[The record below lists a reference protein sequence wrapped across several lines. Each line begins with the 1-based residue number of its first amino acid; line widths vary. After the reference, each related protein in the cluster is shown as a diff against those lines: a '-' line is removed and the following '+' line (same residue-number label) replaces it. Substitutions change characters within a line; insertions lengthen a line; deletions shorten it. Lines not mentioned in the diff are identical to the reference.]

1 MSATQPVARR
11 LVAMGGGSV
20 GEGTLHPLT
29 TDYLLSLVPD
39 SRRVC
44 FVPTASADDQF
55 AVTGFFDA
63 FAGRCEATW
72 LPLFGR
78 RDADLRARVL
88 EQDLVLVWGG
98 NTANMLAIWRTHGLD
113 TILREAWQAG
123 VVLAGMSAG
132 AICWFEASV
141 TNSFGPG
148 LAPLRDGV
156 GLLEGSCCPHYD
168 SEPLRRPTYRQ
179 LIGSGF
185 PAGYAR
191 GRRRRARVLWQ
202 RPAGGGGLD
211 SRGPG
216 IPCRA
221 RSRRGP
227 GDRAADPLSGFLK
240 APSLALMPGPDDPH
254 RVGALDRDALAAPRL
269 DRRTPTWRHETGR
282 HV

>member
-1 MSATQPVARR
+1 MR
-11 LVAMGGGSV
+11 SV

-29 TDYLLSLVPD
+29 THYLLSLLPD

-44 FVPTASADDQF
+44 FVPTASADDRF

-78 RDADLRARVL
+78 RDADLRPRVL

-113 TILREAWQAG
+113 TILGEAWHAG

-141 TNSFGPG
+141 TDSFGPG

-185 PAGYAR
+185 PAGYAVDDAAALVFS
-191 GRRRRARVLWQ
+191 GTDLLEVVASTPEARAYRV
-202 RPAGGGGLD
+202 
-211 SRGPG
+211 
-216 IPCRA
+216 
-221 RSRRGP
+221 
-227 GDRAADPLSGFLK
+227 
-240 APSLALMPGPDDPH
+240 ALGPDG
-254 RVGALDRDALAAPRL
+254 VEETEL
-269 DRRTPTWRHETGR
+269 PTRYLGP
-282 HV
+282 